1 MAALGRE
8 DVRKPVFGFVTSGSR
23 PLLRDYTWSEWKDP
37 FASVGRNGGGRIA
50 VEAADAIAALNPY
63 TNSSLVIEAQM
74 GQLKRKGEIK
84 YALCVFDAQAPTA
97 TATGSCYLLYR
108 SPFWRQDEF

>member
-1 MAALGRE
+1 VAALGRE

-50 VEAADAIAALNPY
+50 VEAADAIAALNQY

-74 GQLKRKGEIK
+74 GQLMPSPPAHLFEVAVAEVPWEVAR
-84 YALCVFDAQAPTA
+84 
-97 TATGSCYLLYR
+97 LLH
-108 SPFWRQDEF
+108 

>member
-50 VEAADAIAALNPY
+50 VEAADAIAALNQY
-63 TNSSLVIEAQM
+63 TNSSLVIETQM
-74 GQLKRKGEIK
+74 GQLEKKGDKI
-84 YALCVFDAQAPTA
+84 CII
-97 TATGSCYLLYR
+97 CI
-108 SPFWRQDEF
+108 

>member
-50 VEAADAIAALNPY
+50 V
-63 TNSSLVIEAQM
+63 
-74 GQLKRKGEIK
+74 
-84 YALCVFDAQAPTA
+84 
-97 TATGSCYLLYR
+97 
-108 SPFWRQDEF
+108 